1 MFAQEVQ
8 ETPKAISTVAVA
20 LGTSQKT
27 LLLKKPQTFDTGFRG
42 SKLNATESPSVRT
55 SLRRLKKC
63 CKLPREGKNLTVLP
77 NCGASESQG
86 SAQQDIQKGATSDTV
101 VLAVTNSCLIGPE
114 ASSNRR
120 EVRSG
125 FKSSQPPLA
134 GKVTEVTQ
142 ISKQNLLR
150 PLS

>member
-42 SKLNATESPSVRT
+42 SKLNATESSSVRT

-63 CKLPREGKNLTVLP
+63 CKLPRGERI
-77 NCGASESQG
+77 SQPYP
-86 SAQQDIQKGATSDTV
+86 TV
-101 VLAVTNSCLIGPE
+101 VPVNHKDQLSKTSRKG
-114 ASSNRR
+114 
-120 EVRSG
+120 
-125 FKSSQPPLA
+125 QP
-134 GKVTEVTQ
+134 V
-142 ISKQNLLR
+142 ILL
-150 PLS
+150 S